1 MQIGLLAE
9 GPQVY
14 VTAKGPGRREGEKS
28 SVVCGRVRW
37 EDFPAELCTASLPQ
51 HINTELCTPGPRWP
65 WFIGLFHL
73 TRARSFW
80 KNSSTIYFAKEGRTG
95 FKLSLKLTTQENHL
109 LL

>member
-1 MQIGLLAE
+1 MSQQRDQAGE
-9 GPQVY
+9 GVKKALWF
-14 VTAKGPGRREGEKS
+14 VGEL
-28 SVVCGRVRW
+28 

-80 KNSSTIYFAKEGRTG
+80 KKSSTIYFAKEGLTG
-95 FKLSLKLTTQENHL
+95 FKLFLKLTAQENHL